1 MLKAPMCI
9 GQNINPELETQNV
22 LSFKN
27 ERKGPC
33 IYFEKKLLSTK
44 VLTRL
49 LSSKMVLLTCN
60 YIVLKYLNA
69 LDNLRK
75 DSKNIW
81 ILAKNSFGCT
91 FGVGG

>member
-33 IYFEKKLLSTK
+33 MYFEKKLLSTK
-44 VLTRL
+44 VLL
-49 LSSKMVLLTCN
+49 SKMALLTCN
-60 YIVLKYLNA
+60 YIVVKYLNA

>member
-27 ERKGPC
+27 ARKGPC
-33 IYFEKKLLSTK
+33 MYFEIKLLSTK
-44 VLTRL
+44 VL
-49 LSSKMVLLTCN
+49 SSKMALLTCN
-60 YIVLKYLNA
+60 YIVVKYLNA

-75 DSKNIW
+75 DIKKQ
-81 ILAKNSFGCT
+81 LDFGKK
-91 FGVGG
+91 